1 MIHKGTYDGTIYHN
15 PANRFCII
23 SVKTADKEVPL
34 EARSTRRYRDH
45 LIRFVATGYELP
57 RTDAVELEL
66 DGEWKQGK
74 YGMQF
79 QVEQWRQ
86 IVPRTK
92 SGVEGYLASGLIKGI
107 GPATAAL
114 IVSRFGEDTLD
125 ILQKQPE
132 RLLEIKGITESKL
145 EEIKTSYAESR
156 MLQDLLVLLSPF
168 KITPKTA
175 LKIYQYFGP
184 ASVDI
189 LKKSPFELC
198 QIAELNK
205 VPDFDPLKFLRR
217 TKDSMRLDLPYQKLW
232 FRMAHPNGR
241 MRVTA
246 LRITEQMAI
255 FEARV
260 FLDRSDAEPFSM
272 SVAQQQ
278 LQDNR
283 DFIRGAQNEALSQAL
298 TDAGFGI
305 QLISAGAQAAVG
317 HKKADAT
324 EKKAA
329 EAAPIQVERTEPRQT
344 PASTPQKPAAPAAGD
359 FPSNGHKTQQRA
371 PVAPETAVTAL
382 PVEPVEQR
390 LPVEPVKAEKV
401 VPTDTVMATA
411 EPGAVEQTDELPLPT
426 QKAEMRIEPKGNDAP
441 AQDEAPAYTQNTPVE
456 ELLQVMTLEQARQV
470 VVDDGICRGMTI
482 AQVAEKRPVNLRFY
496 LIPGKSKNNL
506 VRAAAQLVLDSL
518 QKAG

>member
-1 MIHKGTYDGTIYHN
+1 MNESSNAKTMYEAV
-15 PANRFCII
+15 PA
-23 SVKTADKEVPL
+23 V
-34 EARSTRRYRDH
+34 
-45 LIRFVATGYELP
+45 
-57 RTDAVELEL
+57 
-66 DGEWKQGK
+66 
-74 YGMQF
+74 
-79 QVEQWRQ
+79 
-86 IVPRTK
+86 
-92 SGVEGYLASGLIKGI
+92 
-107 GPATAAL
+107 
-114 IVSRFGEDTLD
+114 
-125 ILQKQPE
+125 
-132 RLLEIKGITESKL
+132 
-145 EEIKTSYAESR
+145 
-156 MLQDLLVLLSPF
+156 
-168 KITPKTA
+168 
-175 LKIYQYFGP
+175 
-184 ASVDI
+184 
-189 LKKSPFELC
+189 
-198 QIAELNK
+198 AELNK

-283 DFIRGAQNEALSQAL
+283 NFIRGAQNEALSQAL

-305 QLISAGAQAAVG
+305 QLISADAQATA
-317 HKKADAT
+317 
-324 EKKAA
+324 EKKTAA
-329 EAAPIQVERTEPRQT
+329 TTPVQAERTEPRQV
-344 PASTPQKPAAPAAGD
+344 PASAPQKPATPSVGEFPAND
-359 FPSNGHKTQQRA
+359 LKTQQRT
-371 PVAPETAVTAL
+371 PVAPETAVTAP
-382 PVEPVEQR
+382 PVELVEQR

-401 VPTDTVMATA
+401 VPTDTVMAAA
-411 EPGAVEQTDELPLPT
+411 EPGAVEQTDELSLPT

-441 AQDEAPAYTQNTPVE
+441 AQDEAPTYTQNTPVE

>member
-1 MIHKGTYDGTIYHN
+1 MNESSNAKTMYEAV
-15 PANRFCII
+15 PA
-23 SVKTADKEVPL
+23 V
-34 EARSTRRYRDH
+34 
-45 LIRFVATGYELP
+45 
-57 RTDAVELEL
+57 
-66 DGEWKQGK
+66 
-74 YGMQF
+74 
-79 QVEQWRQ
+79 
-86 IVPRTK
+86 
-92 SGVEGYLASGLIKGI
+92 
-107 GPATAAL
+107 
-114 IVSRFGEDTLD
+114 
-125 ILQKQPE
+125 
-132 RLLEIKGITESKL
+132 
-145 EEIKTSYAESR
+145 
-156 MLQDLLVLLSPF
+156 
-168 KITPKTA
+168 
-175 LKIYQYFGP
+175 
-184 ASVDI
+184 
-189 LKKSPFELC
+189 
-198 QIAELNK
+198 AELNK
-205 VPDFDPLKFLRR
+205 VPGFDPLKFLRR

-305 QLISAGAQAAVG
+305 QLISADAQATA
-317 HKKADAT
+317 

-329 EAAPIQVERTEPRQT
+329 ETVPVQVERTEPRQT
-344 PASTPQKPAAPAAGD
+344 PVNAPRKPVAPAVGD
-359 FPSNGHKTQQRA
+359 SPASDLKTQQRA
-371 PVAPETAVTAL
+371 SVAPKTAVTAP
-382 PVEPVEQR
+382 PVESVEQR

-401 VPTDTVMATA
+401 VPTDTVMAAA
-411 EPGAVEQTDELPLPT
+411 EPGAVEQTDELPLPA

>member
-1 MIHKGTYDGTIYHN
+1 
-15 PANRFCII
+15 
-23 SVKTADKEVPL
+23 
-34 EARSTRRYRDH
+34 
-45 LIRFVATGYELP
+45 
-57 RTDAVELEL
+57 
-66 DGEWKQGK
+66 
-74 YGMQF
+74 
-79 QVEQWRQ
+79 
-86 IVPRTK
+86 
-92 SGVEGYLASGLIKGI
+92 
-107 GPATAAL
+107 
-114 IVSRFGEDTLD
+114 
-125 ILQKQPE
+125 
-132 RLLEIKGITESKL
+132 
-145 EEIKTSYAESR
+145 
-156 MLQDLLVLLSPF
+156 
-168 KITPKTA
+168 
-175 LKIYQYFGP
+175 
-184 ASVDI
+184 
-189 LKKSPFELC
+189 
-198 QIAELNK
+198 
-205 VPDFDPLKFLRR
+205 
-217 TKDSMRLDLPYQKLW
+217 
-232 FRMAHPNGR
+232 

-305 QLISAGAQAAVG
+305 Q
-317 HKKADAT
+317 
-324 EKKAA
+324 
-329 EAAPIQVERTEPRQT
+329 
-344 PASTPQKPAAPAAGD
+344 
-359 FPSNGHKTQQRA
+359 
-371 PVAPETAVTAL
+371 

-426 QKAEMRIEPKGNDAP
+426 QKAEMRIEPKGNDAS

-506 VRAAAQLVLDSL
+506 VRAAAQLVLDSR

>member
-1 MIHKGTYDGTIYHN
+1 MNESSNAKTMYEAV
-15 PANRFCII
+15 PA
-23 SVKTADKEVPL
+23 V
-34 EARSTRRYRDH
+34 
-45 LIRFVATGYELP
+45 
-57 RTDAVELEL
+57 
-66 DGEWKQGK
+66 
-74 YGMQF
+74 
-79 QVEQWRQ
+79 
-86 IVPRTK
+86 
-92 SGVEGYLASGLIKGI
+92 
-107 GPATAAL
+107 
-114 IVSRFGEDTLD
+114 
-125 ILQKQPE
+125 
-132 RLLEIKGITESKL
+132 
-145 EEIKTSYAESR
+145 
-156 MLQDLLVLLSPF
+156 
-168 KITPKTA
+168 
-175 LKIYQYFGP
+175 
-184 ASVDI
+184 
-189 LKKSPFELC
+189 
-198 QIAELNK
+198 AELNK

-305 QLISAGAQAAVG
+305 QLINADAQVTAEQ
-317 HKKADAT
+317 KKANAA

-329 EAAPIQVERTEPRQT
+329 ETVPVQVERTEPRQA
-344 PASTPQKPAAPAAGD
+344 PVNAPQKPVAPAVGD
-359 FPSNGHKTQQRA
+359 SPASDLKAQQRA
-371 PVAPETAVTAL
+371 SVAPKTAVTAP
-382 PVEPVEQR
+382 PVESVEQR

-401 VPTDTVMATA
+401 VPTDTVMAAA
-411 EPGAVEQTDELPLPT
+411 EPGAVEQTDELPLPA